1 MPNLR
6 VPMVQ
11 IKQILRLRSQCSLSL
26 NEIARTLHLSKGVV
40 AKYVKLAQLAGL
52 IWDDAKHLDD
62 AALHQKLRSKRP
74 QKAVPITALDDSTN
88 DYPNSV
94 ANVNAASAKLAA
106 NAPPTA
112 AQTPAHHASTP
123 PDPRPQSAVPPA
135 ASPTAESPFYPIDFA
150 WLHQELKRKGV
161 TRQLLWE
168 EYCQQCRQQ

>member
-26 NEIARTLHLSKGVV
+26 NKIARTLHLSKGVV

-74 QKAVPITALDDSTN
+74 QNAVPITALDDSTN
-88 DYPNSV
+88 DHPNSV
-94 ANVNAASAKLAA
+94 DSVNAASAKLAA

-112 AQTPAHHASTP
+112 
-123 PDPRPQSAVPPA
+123 
-135 ASPTAESPFYPIDFA
+135 SPTAESPFYPLI
-150 WLHQELKRKGV
+150 LHGCIITFITITSTSTITITQAPLRLHP
-161 TRQLLWE
+161 LLHRLS
-168 EYCQQCRQQ
+168 CVGKDG